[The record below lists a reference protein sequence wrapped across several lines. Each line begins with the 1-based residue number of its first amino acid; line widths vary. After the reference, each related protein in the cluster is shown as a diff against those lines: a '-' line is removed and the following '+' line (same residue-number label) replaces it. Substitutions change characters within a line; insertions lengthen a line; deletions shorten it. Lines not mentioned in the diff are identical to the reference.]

1 MTGQPHTL
9 RGFGGLRFEF
19 WMEPAEPGT
28 SFDLFIS
35 AAGSRDERER
45 WLHAFKCWC
54 ELHGLRPEI
63 IHGNSRTHRTATRT
77 LVACS
82 PSIPAFLFQW
92 MGDDWHRYIRQDANA
107 VAPIE
112 KWQIVALRQRIT
124 KLEERLRQAENRNE
138 SVVGNRQPRRSYSTR
153 LAAFARLSG
162 VAR

>member
-1 MTGQPHTL
+1 MTGQPRTL

-19 WMEPAEPGT
+19 RIEDAEPRT
-28 SFDLFIS
+28 SFELFIS
-35 AAGSRDERER
+35 AAGPRDDRER
-45 WLHAFKCWC
+45 WLHAFRCWC
-54 ELHGLRPEI
+54 ELHGLRPEV

-77 LVACS
+77 LVSCS
-82 PSIPAFLFQW
+82 SSIPAFLFQW
-92 MGDDWHRYIRQDANA
+92 MGDDWHRHTHQDVHT

-112 KWQIVALRQRIT
+112 KWKFAALRQRIT

-138 SVVGNRQPRRSYSTR
+138 SVVGIRQTRRPYSTR